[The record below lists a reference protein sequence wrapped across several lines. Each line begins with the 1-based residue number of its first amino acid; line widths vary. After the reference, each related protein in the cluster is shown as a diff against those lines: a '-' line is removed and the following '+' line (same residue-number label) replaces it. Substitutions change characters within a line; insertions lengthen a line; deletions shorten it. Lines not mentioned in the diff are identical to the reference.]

1 VSEIVLEAG
10 GGQTVA
16 DSGFG
21 GKTAEGCVAIS
32 YAPSASVA
40 FGGVPLA
47 RSSTAKSYPKP
58 RPDAGL
64 RPDRFLGDG
73 LPPREAEPDVVAGIA
88 AVAGPGGTC
97 CPLAED

>member
-1 VSEIVLEAG
+1 MSEIVPEAG

-58 RPDAGL
+58 RPDAGFAL
-64 RPDRFLGDG
+64 TVSSATACHHARRNRMLSPGSPQSRA
-73 LPPREAEPDVVAGIA
+73 PEEPVAR
-88 AVAGPGGTC
+88 
-97 CPLAED
+97 